1 MSWNI
6 DGAFKGKDF
15 DTAFDKAADWALK
28 GATKETQDVVATV
41 KIMAEGIAKMHPE
54 KLISVKSGGHIDSHS
69 GYANV
74 TITVQQLY
82 E

>member
-1 MSWNI
+1 
-6 DGAFKGKDF
+6 
-15 DTAFDKAADWALK
+15 
-28 GATKETQDVVATV
+28 
-41 KIMAEGIAKMHPE
+41 MAEGIARMHPE